1 MTDPLEPITLPYLT
15 TQNLVELEY
24 WFAFTNNFSEQSFVA
39 PYKFTGLQALS
50 VESAITMQWGAVPW
64 NEKQICID
72 ILQNY
77 RDSQV
82 EANKDISDIKII

>member
-1 MTDPLEPITLPYLT
+1 MNKIKKFKEMLLELP
-15 TQNLVELEY
+15 QIN
-24 WFAFTNNFSEQSFVA
+24 FAKHV
-39 PYKFTGLQALS
+39 KS

-82 EANKDISDIKII
+82 